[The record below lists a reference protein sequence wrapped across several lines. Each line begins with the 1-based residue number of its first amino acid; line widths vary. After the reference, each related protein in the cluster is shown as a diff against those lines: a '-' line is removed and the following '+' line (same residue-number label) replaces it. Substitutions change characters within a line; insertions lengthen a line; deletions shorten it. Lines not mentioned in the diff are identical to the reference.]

1 MGGRSAAAHRAR
13 RHHAVHH
20 AGLSSSA
27 SAQSCFELDVEV
39 AQFVSAHVADRN
51 ESKALITPALGAEAL
66 YGLTECCRV
75 TGVRRRPYEQ
85 IDDVNT
91 TAINDRGHRLAVDGI
106 EPPADQ
112 GKALCREVDHR
123 RR

>member
-27 SAQSCFELDVEV
+27 SAQSGFELFVEV

-51 ESKALITPALGAEAL
+51 ESKAPIVPALRVETL
-66 YGLTECCRV
+66 HSLTERGCV
-75 TGVRRRPYEQ
+75 IGGPSNAHEQ
-85 IDDVNT
+85 IDDVNVPP
-91 TAINDRGHRLAVDGI
+91 IDNRGHRLAVNSI
-106 EPPADQ
+106 EPPT
-112 GKALCREVDHR
+112 
-123 RR
+123 